1 MIKWNSRTRLVAFYI
16 LFYFVNAVT
25 VSLENDVF
33 LKWMGAEGASVM
45 HYLAVGMVGI
55 GTLCFALSRKVFS
68 KVGERRF
75 LMGTLI
81 LVYIIGMSG
90 MLSGFL
96 GGAIYYYLAIQ
107 LEGKPKSGLLFGAG
121 TAVGILLQYI
131 LWNTLE
137 LKWVLAVILLV
148 LFWIVT
154 YRILIK
160 IISFCRPCP
169 DKAWLILI
177 ASAFGK

>member
-1 MIKWNSRTRLVAFYI
+1 M
-16 LFYFVNAVT
+16 
-25 VSLENDVF
+25 VSLENNVF

-81 LVYIIGMSG
+81 LVYIVGMSGMLLSINKFGAIACAIMAG